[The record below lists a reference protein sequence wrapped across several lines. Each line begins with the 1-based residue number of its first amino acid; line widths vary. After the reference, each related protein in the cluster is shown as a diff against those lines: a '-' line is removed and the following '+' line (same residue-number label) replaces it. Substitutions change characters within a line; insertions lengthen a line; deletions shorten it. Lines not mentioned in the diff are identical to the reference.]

1 MWAVAFNKDAC
12 LMMGININ
20 NIISIT
26 FGIGT
31 SLAAAAS
38 TLFALT
44 YGQLGSPYLGIL
56 PGFKAFIAAVLGGIG
71 RSRELC

>member
-1 MWAVAFNKDAC
+1 MRAVAFHKDAC

-31 SLAAAAS
+31 SLAGCAG

-44 YGQLGSPYLGIL
+44 YGQLQSPYLGSGPAL
-56 PGFKAFIAAVLGGIG
+56 KPL
-71 RSRELC
+71 